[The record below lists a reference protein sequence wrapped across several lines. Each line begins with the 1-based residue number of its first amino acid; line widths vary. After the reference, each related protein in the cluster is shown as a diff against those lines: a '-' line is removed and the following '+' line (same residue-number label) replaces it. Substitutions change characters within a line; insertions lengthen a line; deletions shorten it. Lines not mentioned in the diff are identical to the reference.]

1 MPSLYDIDTRLYS
14 LLDEET
20 GEITD
25 IEAFEKIQL
34 ERDEKIENIALW
46 VKNLKADAEALKA
59 EKLAFAERQKS
70 AEKKID
76 SLKRLLSDALSGQAF
91 KTARVALSFRKS
103 SEVQIDDIKEISD
116 EYLRYKAPEPDK
128 TAIKA
133 AINEGKEVAGARL
146 VSKVNLQI
154 K

>member
-1 MPSLYDIDTRLYS
+1 MSSLYDIDTRLYS
-14 LLDEET
+14 LLDEDT

-25 IEAFEKIQL
+25 VEAFEKIQL

-59 EKLAFAERQKS
+59 EKLAFAERQKA

-76 SLKRLLSDALSGQAF
+76 NLKRLLSDALSGQNF
-91 KTARVALSFRKS
+91 KTARVVLSFRKS
-103 SEVQIDDIKEISD
+103 SEVQIDDIEEISD

-133 AINEGKEVAGARL
+133 AISEGKEVAGARL

>member
-25 IEAFEKIQL
+25 VEAFEKIQL

-46 VKNLKADAEALKA
+46 VKNLKADVEALKA
-59 EKLAFAERQKS
+59 EKLTFAERQKA

-76 SLKRLLSDALSGQAF
+76 SLKHLLSDALGGQNF
-91 KTARVALSFRKS
+91 KTSRVALSFRKS
-103 SEVQIDDIKEISD
+103 TEVQIDDIDELSD
-116 EYLRYKAPEPDK
+116 KYLRYKDPEPDK
-128 TAIKA
+128 AAIKA
-133 AINEGKEVAGARL
+133 AINEGKEIAGAKL
-146 VSKVNLQI
+146 VSKINLQI

>member
-70 AEKKID
+70 AKKKID
-76 SLKRLLSDALSGQAF
+76 SLKRLLSDALGGQDF

-103 SEVQIDDIKEISD
+103 SEVQIDDIDELPD

-133 AINEGKEVAGARL
+133 AINEGKEVAGAKL

>member
-1 MPSLYDIDTRLYS
+1 MSSLYDIDTRLYS
-14 LLDEET
+14 LLDEDT

-46 VKNLKADAEALKA
+46 VKNLKADAEVLKA
-59 EKLAFAERQKS
+59 EKLAFAERQKA

-103 SEVQIDDIKEISD
+103 SEVQIDDIEEISD

-146 VSKVNLQI
+146 VSKINLQI

>member
-1 MPSLYDIDTRLYS
+1 MASLYDIDTRLYS

-25 IEAFEKIQL
+25 VEAFEKIQL

-46 VKNLKADAEALKA
+46 VKNLKADVEALKA
-59 EKLAFAERQKS
+59 EKLTFAERQKA

-76 SLKRLLSDALSGQAF
+76 SLKHLLSDALGGQNF
-91 KTARVALSFRKS
+91 KTSRVALSFRKS
-103 SEVQIDDIKEISD
+103 SEVQIDDIEKISD
-116 EYLRYKAPEPDK
+116 EYLRYEAPEPDK

-146 VSKVNLQI
+146 VSKTNLQI

>member
-25 IEAFEKIQL
+25 IEAFETIQL
-34 ERDEKIENIALW
+34 ERDKKIENIALW

-59 EKLAFAERQKS
+59 EKLAFAERQKA

-76 SLKRLLSDALSGQAF
+76 SLKRLLSDALSGQDF

-103 SEVQIDDIKEISD
+103 SEVQIDDIEELSN

-146 VSKVNLQI
+146 VSKINLQI

>member
-1 MPSLYDIDTRLYS
+1 MASLYDIDTRLYS

-25 IEAFEKIQL
+25 FEAFEKIQL

-46 VKNLKADAEALKA
+46 VKNLKADVEALKA
-59 EKLAFAERQKS
+59 EKLAFAERQKA

-76 SLKRLLSDALSGQAF
+76 NLKHLLSDALGGQSF

-103 SEVQIDDIKEISD
+103 SEVQIDDIEELSD
-116 EYLRYKAPEPDK
+116 KYLRYKAPEPDK

-146 VSKVNLQI
+146 VSKINLQI

>member
-1 MPSLYDIDTRLYS
+1 MASLYDIDTRLYS

-25 IEAFEKIQL
+25 VEAFEKIQL

-46 VKNLKADAEALKA
+46 VKKLKA
-59 EKLAFAERQKS
+59 EKLAFAERQKA

-76 SLKRLLSDALSGQAF
+76 SLKRLLSDALGGQSF

-103 SEVQIDDIKEISD
+103 SEVQIDDIEELSD

-133 AINEGKEVAGARL
+133 AINEGKEVAGAKL
-146 VSKVNLQI
+146 VSKINLQI

>member
-1 MPSLYDIDTRLYS
+1 MASLYDIDTRLYS

-25 IEAFEKIQL
+25 VEAFEKIQL

-59 EKLAFAERQKS
+59 EKLAFAERQKTV
-70 AEKKID
+70 EKKID

-103 SEVQIDDIKEISD
+103 SEVQIDDIEEISD

-128 TAIKA
+128 AAIKA
-133 AINEGKEVAGARL
+133 AISEGKEVAGARL

>member
-1 MPSLYDIDTRLYS
+1 MASLYDIDTRLYS

-70 AEKKID
+70 VEKKID

-103 SEVQIDDIKEISD
+103 LEVQIDDIEEISD
-116 EYLRYKAPEPDK
+116 KYLRYKAPEPDK

>member
-34 ERDEKIENIALW
+34 ERDKKIENIALW

-59 EKLAFAERQKS
+59 EKLAFAERQKA

-76 SLKRLLSDALSGQAF
+76 SLKRLLSDALSGQDF

-103 SEVQIDDIKEISD
+103 SEVQIDDIEELSD

-128 TAIKA
+128 AAIKA
-133 AINEGKEVAGARL
+133 AIKEGKEVAGAKL

>member
-1 MPSLYDIDTRLYS
+1 MASLYDIDTRLYS

-34 ERDEKIENIALW
+34 EREDKIESIALW

-59 EKLAFAERQKS
+59 EKLAFAERQKA

-76 SLKRLLSDALSGQAF
+76 SLKHLLSDALGGQNF

-103 SEVQIDDIKEISD
+103 SEVQIDDIEELSD
-116 EYLRYKAPEPDK
+116 EYLRYKVPEPDK

-133 AINEGKEVAGARL
+133 AINEGKEVAGAKL

>member
-1 MPSLYDIDTRLYS
+1 MASLYDIDTRLYS

-46 VKNLKADAEALKA
+46 VKNLKADVEALKA
-59 EKLAFAERQKS
+59 EKLTFAERQKA

-76 SLKRLLSDALSGQAF
+76 SLKHLLSDALGGQNF
-91 KTARVALSFRKS
+91 KTSRVALSFRKS
-103 SEVQIDDIKEISD
+103 TEVQIDDIDELSD
-116 EYLRYKAPEPDK
+116 KYLRYKDPEPDK
-128 TAIKA
+128 AAIKA
-133 AINEGKEVAGARL
+133 AINEGKEIAGAKL
-146 VSKVNLQI
+146 VSKINLQI

>member
-1 MPSLYDIDTRLYS
+1 MASLYDIDTRLYS

-59 EKLAFAERQKS
+59 EKLAFAERQKA
-70 AEKKID
+70 AEKNID
-76 SLKRLLSDALSGQAF
+76 SLKHLLSDALGGQNF

-103 SEVQIDDIKEISD
+103 SEVQIDDIEELSD
-116 EYLRYKAPEPDK
+116 EYLRYKVPEPDK

-133 AINEGKEVAGARL
+133 AINEGKEVAGAKL

>member
-1 MPSLYDIDTRLYS
+1 MASLYDIDTRLYL

-20 GEITD
+20 GEIAD

-59 EKLAFAERQKS
+59 EKLAFADRQKA
-70 AEKKID
+70 AEKKIE
-76 SLKRLLSDALSGQAF
+76 SLRKLISDALGGQPLE
-91 KTARVALSFRKS
+91 TSRVKLSFRKS
-103 SEVQIDDIKEISD
+103 TEVQIDDID
-116 EYLRYKAPEPDK
+116 ELPDEFLRYKEPEPDK
-128 TAIKA
+128 AAIKA
-133 AINEGKEVAGARL
+133 AINEGKEVAGAKL
-146 VSKVNLQI
+146 VSKINLQI

>member
-1 MPSLYDIDTRLYS
+1 MASLYDIDTRLYS

-34 ERDEKIENIALW
+34 EREDKIESIALW

-59 EKLAFAERQKS
+59 EKLAFAERQKA

-76 SLKRLLSDALSGQAF
+76 SLKHLLSDALGGQNF

-103 SEVQIDDIKEISD
+103 SEVQIDDIEELSD

-128 TAIKA
+128 AAIKA
-133 AINEGKEVAGARL
+133 AINEGKKVAGAKL
-146 VSKVNLQI
+146 VSKINLQI

>member
-1 MPSLYDIDTRLYS
+1 MSSLYDIDTRLYS

-76 SLKRLLSDALSGQAF
+76 SLKCLLSDALSGQDF

-103 SEVQIDDIKEISD
+103 SEVQIDNIEELSD

-133 AINEGKEVAGARL
+133 AINEGKKVAGARL
-146 VSKVNLQI
+146 VSKANLQI

>member
-1 MPSLYDIDTRLYS
+1 MSSLYDIDTRLYS

-25 IEAFEKIQL
+25 VEAFEKIQL

-59 EKLAFAERQKS
+59 EKLAFAERQKA

-76 SLKRLLSDALSGQAF
+76 SLKHLLSDALGGQAF

-103 SEVQIDDIKEISD
+103 SEVQIDDIEELSD

-128 TAIKA
+128 AAIKV
-133 AINEGKEVAGARL
+133 AINEGNEVAGAKL

>member
-14 LLDEET
+14 LLDEDT

-76 SLKRLLSDALSGQAF
+76 SLKHLLSDALGGQNF

-103 SEVQIDDIKEISD
+103 SEVQIDDIEEISD

-133 AINEGKEVAGARL
+133 AISEGKEVAGARL